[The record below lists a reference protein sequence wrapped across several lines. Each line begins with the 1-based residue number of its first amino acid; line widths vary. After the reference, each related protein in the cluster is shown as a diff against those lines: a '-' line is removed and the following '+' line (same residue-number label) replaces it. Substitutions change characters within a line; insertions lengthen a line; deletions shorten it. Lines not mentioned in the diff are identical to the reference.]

1 MGVLMTADNVPRRP
15 DQPSGPARRRFT
27 VKKVAIGA
35 GLVAYSWFAAGT
47 VPFTRDALLI
57 VLVPGAVIGFL
68 AYGRPPA
75 RIPPPDSLDI
85 AGFSYWAVTVA
96 ALFEWEASA
105 FKDNSLWWHPA
116 LTDLVDP
123 MLHAHPVKA
132 AAILIW
138 LLAGWGLVRR

>member
-1 MGVLMTADNVPRRP
+1 MAADDVPRRP
-15 DQPSGPARRRFT
+15 DQPPRQPQAQGRRLP
-27 VKKVAIGA
+27 VKKIVIGT

-47 VPFTRDALLI
+47 EPFTRDALLI

-75 RIPPPDSLDI
+75 RIPPPQSLDI
-85 AGFSYWAVTVA
+85 AGFSYWAITVA
-96 ALFEWEASA
+96 ALFEWEAA
-105 FKDNSLWWHPA
+105 GFRDNSPSWHPA
-116 LTDLVDP
+116 LTNLVDP
-123 MLHAHPVKA
+123 MLNPHPVKA